1 MSTTP
6 QKLGI
11 HDVRAQYF
19 TTKADYDGHAV
30 VAHLQGNADMEA
42 QPGLQ
47 ILLDELDIEAQ
58 RLGAREVV
66 IELHDLYFMNSSC
79 LSLFVRWIGGLR
91 ERDLSKAYK
100 IRFRS
105 NPNLRWQR
113 HSLRALSALAQGF
126 VDVE

>member
-1 MSTTP
+1 MNSQP
-6 QKLGI
+6 KLGI
-11 HDVRAQYF
+11 HDVCAQHF
-19 TTKADYDGHAV
+19 TTNANYDGKAV
-30 VAHLQGNADMEA
+30 VAQLHGNADMAA

-47 ILLDELDIEAQ
+47 ILLDELDIEAR
-58 RLGAREVV
+58 RLGVREVV
-66 IELHDLYFMNSSC
+66 IELQDLYFMNSSC

-91 ERDLSKAYK
+91 DRELSKLYRIK
-100 IRFRS
+100 FRS